1 MKKQSAV
8 GKRAIWMGCDALA
21 IVTPHTKEKTLM
33 ELELWSDVIL
43 GWDGNE
49 VTVLKSRFDPLPLL
63 APIPVLRRVAASLR
77 PAQIGQISAAL
88 VLTFEVLNQFN

>member
-49 VTVLKSRFDPLPLL
+49 V
-63 APIPVLRRVAASLR
+63 
-77 PAQIGQISAAL
+77 SAAL